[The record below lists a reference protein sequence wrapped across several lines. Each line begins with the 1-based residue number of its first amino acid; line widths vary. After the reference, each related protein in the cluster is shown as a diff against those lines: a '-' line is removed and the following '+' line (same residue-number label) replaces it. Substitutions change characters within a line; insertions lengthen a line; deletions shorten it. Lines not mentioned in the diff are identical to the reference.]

1 MSISGINFIS
11 QPITNSVNIIVDND
25 FSHGEKHPLLHK
37 HIWINNEYVIK
48 ESDLDV
54 FFNNSLFRG
63 AYNKRYFC

>member
-48 ESDLDV
+48 ESDLDG

-63 AYNKRYFC
+63 TYNK

>member
-37 HIWINNEYVIK
+37 HIWIHNEYVIK
-48 ESDLDV
+48 ESDLDS
-54 FFNNSLFRG
+54 F
-63 AYNKRYFC
+63 